1 MKHRCTPVAHLPALA
16 HMIGRPG
23 WRGVA
28 VQMTPY
34 LLHSRTLPHL
44 YGTAT
49 SRCPNGQLGELR
61 RTCTWEEPSTFIRS
75 KLQCRHNFIEHSREV
90 PAYCWP
96 ARYAHVSLCAV
107 RLGGMSAA
115 ASAPRSCSG
124 CANGVVAPK
133 LAAQGWLPPRQTC
146 HRRSAVTR
154 DPSEVDCSRADSA
167 DARVHEPELARVRTS
182 RRVNPRR
189 WRGRTPGPVPVWRNE
204 RLKTLWSR
212 CVVFF

>member
-1 MKHRCTPVAHLPALA
+1 MP
-16 HMIGRPG
+16 
-23 WRGVA
+23 
-28 VQMTPY
+28 
-34 LLHSRTLPHL
+34 
-44 YGTAT
+44 
-49 SRCPNGQLGELR
+49 
-61 RTCTWEEPSTFIRS
+61 
-75 KLQCRHNFIEHSREV
+75 REV

-146 HRRSAVTR
+146 RRRSAVTR

-167 DARVHEPELARVRTS
+167 DARGSLAAGARAGAGSGSDVQTGKPKEVARSDTGAGAG
-182 RRVNPRR
+182 VE
-189 WRGRTPGPVPVWRNE
+189 E
-204 RLKTLWSR
+204 RAPLQNSLI
-212 CVVFF
+212 